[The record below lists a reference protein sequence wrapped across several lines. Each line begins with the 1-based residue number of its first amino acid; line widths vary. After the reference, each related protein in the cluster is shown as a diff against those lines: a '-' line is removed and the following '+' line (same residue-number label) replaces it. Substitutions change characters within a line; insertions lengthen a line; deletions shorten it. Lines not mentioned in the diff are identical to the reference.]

1 MIFTLNDI
9 QGLKI
14 TVMGLGL
21 HGGGLASARFFAEH
35 GASVTVTDLRDEQ
48 TLAPTL
54 KKLSGL
60 PIRYVLERH
69 ETEDFTSADLVIK
82 NPAVPRN
89 SKFLQLSSHVET
101 DISVFLRLNRR
112 PLIAVTGSKGKSTTV
127 SALYHILKAHDPK
140 VLLGGN
146 ITVSPLTF
154 IEECLSPSESPVIL
168 ELSSWQLADIKP
180 INLLS
185 PGIAVITNIMADH
198 QNSYNNMQEY
208 VEDKA
213 RIFLGQPAEA
223 QSIFFYDDSYGHAY
237 AGRTPGKP
245 MFYSSEPM
253 PTEVGDCAYLHDQIG
268 YALID
273 ENLHEIVPADVHIVG
288 THNRLNL
295 LVAGFIALLRGVP
308 PQVIRRQAAS
318 FSGIEHRME
327 LIGTLNGVR
336 WYNDSAA
343 TIPDATAAALE
354 SLHSAGRVH
363 LITGGTDKELDFS
376 PLEEK
381 WHIPASIHLLEGSA
395 STHMK
400 NSLHTR
406 GISFF
411 GPFDNLHGAV
421 QSASMQAESGDSVLF
436 SPGATSFG
444 MFLNEFDRGR
454 CFKAIV
460 EDLTGS
466 AR

>member
-9 QGLKI
+9 QGLKVTI
-14 TVMGLGL
+14 MGLGL

-54 KKLSGL
+54 EKLSGL
-60 PIRYVLERH
+60 PIRYVLESH
-69 ETEDFTSADLVIK
+69 EAEDFTFADMVIK

-89 SKFLQLSSHVET
+89 SKYLQLASHVET

-127 SALYHILKAHDPK
+127 SALHHILKAYDHK
-140 VLLGGN
+140 ILLGGN

-154 IEECLSPSESPVIL
+154 IEECLSPTANPVIL
-168 ELSSWQLADIKP
+168 ELSSWQLADINP
-180 INLLS
+180 IDLLS
-185 PGIAVITNIMADH
+185 PRIAVITNIMADH

-213 RIFLGQPAEA
+213 RIFLGQQADA
-223 QSIFFYDDSYGHAY
+223 QSIFFYDDSYGRAY
-237 AGRTPGKP
+237 AERTPGRP
-245 MFYSSEPM
+245 MFYSAGPM
-253 PTEVGDCAYLHDQIG
+253 PMDVGDCAYLHNKVG
-268 YALID
+268 YALFD
-273 ENLHEIVPADVHIVG
+273 DRPHEIVPADVKIVG

-295 LVAGFIALLRGVP
+295 LVAGLIAALWGVP
-308 PQVIRRQAAS
+308 PQEIRRQTAS

-327 LIGTLNGVR
+327 LVRTIDGVH

-343 TIPDATAAALE
+343 TIPDATAAGLE
-354 SLHSAGRVH
+354 SLRSTGRVH
-363 LITGGTDKELDFS
+363 LITGGTDKKLDFT
-376 PLEEK
+376 PLDES

-400 NSLHTR
+400 NSLRTR

-411 GPFDNLHGAV
+411 GPFDNLHSAV
-421 QSASMQAESGDSVLF
+421 QSASTQAEPGDSVLF